1 MRLVVELHQS
11 LRHHEWVVVRQR
23 DNAGPEFDPRRS
35 FRQRGEED
43 LRTANNFPTRRV
55 VLPTPELVE
64 PELVEMHTER
74 QIALQEMREVLPD
87 GMVRREER
95 AESHA

>member
-1 MRLVVELHQS
+1 M
-11 LRHHEWVVVRQR
+11 
-23 DNAGPEFDPRRS
+23 
-35 FRQRGEED
+35 
-43 LRTANNFPTRRV
+43 
-55 VLPTPELVE
+55 LPTPELVE
-64 PELVEMHTER
+64 PELVERHTER

>member
-43 LRTANNFPTRRV
+43 LRTANDFPTRRV
-55 VLPTPELVE
+55 VLTALELVQT
-64 PELVEMHTER
+64 ELVDMHTER
-74 QIALQEMREVLPD
+74 EIAL
-87 GMVRREER
+87 
-95 AESHA
+95 